1 MNKRDKNN
9 ADFLRNALAPL
20 DEKAALP
27 DELSAE
33 NITALV
39 SGETQKKSK
48 KGKIIALK
56 TIGSLAAAILIA
68 VGIGT
73 GVYYSNRPAITVVP
87 ENIAT
92 AHTPVSDNTEQTIVD
107 YFTALRANYEKE
119 RVYYAFDDALDFD
132 VKAEADADAMPMPE
146 EGIVAENSAAL
157 TDSAGGASFG
167 TTNTQVKDV
176 DEDDII
182 KNDGKYI
189 YVLTDSSIKI
199 IDAANMKLMSKTSID
214 SRGSNGLY
222 LFGNKLIA
230 VGHDYNE
237 NNYDYTNNNQTFI
250 EIYDITDKSNP
261 KLINEFAQ
269 DGDYFSSRLV
279 DGKVILLSQFYV
291 YPEDIRLNDK
301 YAVYDEVV
309 PSVANGGE
317 STPLAPDMITI
328 LPQAENYSYTYTVMT
343 SVDLDAEKFSPVTSS
358 VLGSGDNIYCTKD
371 NLYIVETKYI
381 TEETKLKSG
390 RIAFSS
396 SGMNTVIHRFSLAG
410 GVIKAEATGEVKG
423 RTLNQFSVDEKDNFV
438 RIATTDYEAN
448 RITVLDMSLKK
459 VAEID
464 GIAKGETIQSARYIG
479 NYGYVVTF
487 RQTDPLF
494 VIDFTDMKNP
504 KIVGELKIPGFSSYL
519 HPFNGYLV
527 GIGTDGDENGTT
539 DALKISLFDISNPTN
554 PQEIDRFIV
563 QHAYAESYHKTVMD
577 CSEKDI
583 LGFIYFD
590 NRSGEAQ
597 LATLRIKEGKIEHIG
612 SYSNGKTDESYTGT
626 VYSPDGDREII
637 YYDKT
642 MYANESIQRA
652 TYIGNTL
659 YTVSAHR
666 ICSYPI
672 EGGKVIATLDF

>member
-107 YFTALRANYEKE
+107 YFTALYADYEKE
-119 RVYYAFDDALDFD
+119 QNRYYVEEALDFG
-132 VKAEADADAMPMPE
+132 VKADDAEAEAPAAGTGTNGSVMAD
-146 EGIVAENSAAL
+146 VSA
-157 TDSAGGASFG
+157 TGSYGK
-167 TTNTQVKDV
+167 TNTQVKGV

-199 IDAANMKLMSKTSID
+199 IDAADMKLMSKTNID

-222 LFGNKLIA
+222 LYGNKLIA
-230 VGHDYNE
+230 VGHDYT
-237 NNYDYTNNNQTFI
+237 DNNQTFI
-250 EIYDITDKSNP
+250 EIYDITDKTSP

-269 DGDYFSSRLV
+269 DGGYFSSRLV

-291 YPEDIRLNDK
+291 YPENINLKDK
-301 YAVYDEVV
+301 YAVYDEIV
-309 PSVANGGE
+309 PTVTNGGE
-317 STPLAPDMITI
+317 NTPLAPDMITI

-343 SVDLDAEKFSPVTSS
+343 TVDLNANQFSPVTSS
-358 VLGSGDNIYCTKD
+358 VLGSGDNVYCTKD

-381 TEETKLKSG
+381 EEKTDYGNG
-390 RIAFSS
+390 RVAIST
-396 SGMNTVIHRFSLAG
+396 GGLNTVIHRFSLEDSA
-410 GVIKAEATGEVKG
+410 IRAEATGEVKG
-423 RTLNQFSVDEKDNFV
+423 RTLNQFSVDEKGGFV

-448 RITVLDMSLKK
+448 RITVLDMNLKK

-539 DALKISLFDISNPTN
+539 DALKISLFDISDPTN

-637 YYDKT
+637 YYDKA

>member
-1 MNKRDKNN
+1 MNKRDKSN
-9 ADFLRNALAPL
+9 ADFLRSALTPL
-20 DEKAALP
+20 DEKTALP

-39 SGETQKKSK
+39 NGEKQKKSK
-48 KGKIIALK
+48 KGKVIAFKL
-56 TIGSLAAAILIA
+56 IASAAAAIVIA
-68 VGIGT
+68 AGIGA
-73 GVYYSNRPAITVVP
+73 GVHFANRPAITVVP
-87 ENIAT
+87 ENIAN
-92 AHTPVSDNTEQTIVD
+92 AVTPVSDNTEQTIID
-107 YFTALRANYEKE
+107 YFTALYADYEKE
-119 RVYYAFDDALDFD
+119 QYRYYVEDALDFG

-146 EGIVAENSAAL
+146 AGVAENSAAL

-199 IDAANMKLMSKTSID
+199 IDAANMKLMSKTNID

-222 LFGNKLIA
+222 LYGNKLIA
-230 VGHDYNE
+230 VGHDYSE
-237 NNYDYTNNNQTFI
+237 NNQTFI

-269 DGDYFSSRLV
+269 DGGYFSSRLV

-291 YPEDIRLNDK
+291 YPENINLKDK
-301 YAVYDEVV
+301 YAVYDEIV
-309 PSVANGGE
+309 PTVTNGGE
-317 STPLAPDMITI
+317 NTPLAPDMITI

-343 SVDLDAEKFSPVTSS
+343 TVDLNANQFSPVTSS

-381 TEETKLKSG
+381 TEKTEYKYDM
-390 RIAFSS
+390 AFVSNS
-396 SGMNTVIHRFSLAG
+396 DIITAIHRFSLAG

-423 RTLNQFSVDEKDNFV
+423 RTLNQFSVDEKGGFV
-438 RIATTDYEAN
+438 RIATTDNEAN

-626 VYSPDGDREII
+626 VYSPDGNREII
-637 YYDKT
+637 YYDKA

-652 TYIGNTL
+652 TYIGNML

-672 EGGKVIATLDF
+672 EGGKIEATLDF

>member
-27 DELSAE
+27 DELAAE

-107 YFTALRANYEKE
+107 YFTALYADYEKE
-119 RVYYAFDDALDFD
+119 QYRYYVEDALDFG

-146 EGIVAENSAAL
+146 AGVAENSAAL

-199 IDAANMKLMSKTSID
+199 IDAADMKLMSKTD
-214 SRGSNGLY
+214 FESRGSSGMYLY
-222 LFGNKLIA
+222 KNMLA
-230 VGHDYNE
+230 VIGHDYIESNR
-237 NNYDYTNNNQTFI
+237 TVL
-250 EIYDITDKSNP
+250 EIYDITDKTSP

-269 DGDYFSSRLV
+269 DGGYFSSRLV

-291 YPEDIRLNDK
+291 YPEDINLKDK
-301 YAVYDEVV
+301 YAVYDEIV

-317 STPLAPDMITI
+317 NTPLAPDMITI
-328 LPQAENYSYTYTVMT
+328 LPQSDNYSYTYTVMT

-381 TEETKLKSG
+381 NEEPKLTSE

-396 SGMNTVIHRFSLAG
+396 SGINTVIHRFSLAG
-410 GVIKAEATGEVKG
+410 GIIKAEATGEVKG

-438 RIATTDYEAN
+438 RIATTDNEAN
-448 RITVLDMSLKK
+448 RITVLDMNLKK

-504 KIVGELKIPGFSSYL
+504 KIIGELKIPGFSSYL

-539 DALKISLFDISNPTN
+539 DALKISLFDISDPTN

-563 QHAYAESYHKTVMD
+563 QHAYADSYHKTVMD

-612 SYSNGKTDESYTGT
+612 SYSNGKTNESYTGA

-637 YYDKT
+637 YYDKA

-672 EGGKVIATLDF
+672 EGGKIIATLDF

>member
-1 MNKRDKNN
+1 MNKRDKSN
-9 ADFLRNALAPL
+9 ADFLRSALTPL
-20 DEKAALP
+20 NEKATLP

-33 NITALV
+33 NIAALV

-92 AHTPVSDNTEQTIVD
+92 AHTPVSDNTEQTIID
-107 YFTALRANYEKE
+107 YFTALYADYEKE
-119 RVYYAFDDALDFD
+119 QYRYYVEDALDFG
-132 VKAEADADAMPMPE
+132 VKADDAEAEAPAADIA
-146 EGIVAENSAAL
+146 VNSAA
-157 TDSAGGASFG
+157 TGALADDIKSYG
-167 TTNTQVKDV
+167 KTNTQVKGV

-199 IDAANMKLMSKTSID
+199 IDAADMKLMSKTD
-214 SRGSNGLY
+214 FESRGSSGMYLY
-222 LFGNKLIA
+222 KNMLA
-230 VGHDYNE
+230 VIGHDYIESNR
-237 NNYDYTNNNQTFI
+237 TVL

-291 YPEDIRLNDK
+291 YPEDINLKDK
-301 YAVYDEVV
+301 YAVYDEIV
-309 PSVANGGE
+309 PTVTNGGE
-317 STPLAPDMITI
+317 NTPLAPDMITI
-328 LPQAENYSYTYTVMT
+328 LPQSDNYSYTYTVMT

-358 VLGSGDNIYCTKD
+358 VLGSGDNVYCTKD

-381 TEETKLKSG
+381 EKKTDYGNG
-390 RIAFSS
+390 RVAIST
-396 SGMNTVIHRFSLAG
+396 GGLNTVIHRFSLEDSA
-410 GVIKAEATGEVKG
+410 IRAEATGEVKG
-423 RTLNQFSVDEKDNFV
+423 RTLNQFSVDEKGGFV

-448 RITVLDMSLKK
+448 RITVLDMNLKK

-464 GIAKGETIQSARYIG
+464 GIAKGEIIQSARYIG

-539 DALKISLFDISNPTN
+539 DALKISLFDISDPTN
-554 PQEIDRFIV
+554 PQEVDRFIV
-563 QHAYAESYHKTVMD
+563 QNAYADSYHKTVMD

-612 SYSNGKTDESYTGT
+612 SYSNGKTNESYTGA
-626 VYSPDGDREII
+626 VYSPDGESEIVL
-637 YYDKT
+637 YDKA
-642 MYANESIQRA
+642 MYTGESVQRA

-672 EGGKVIATLDF
+672 DGGKIIATLDF